1 MTPDLVNSSVGLL
14 FTLFYVA
21 AIIVIPIIL
30 GNKFLKAWRK
40 YARAKF
46 FAGEKY
52 TLLEIKI
59 PKNNTKSPV
68 AMEIVFNALYQGGKD
83 YEFKKKYISGEVR
96 PWFSLE
102 ICSFDGTVHF
112 YIWTKTKFKELL
124 ENQLYSQYSD
134 IEINDVSSFGFITG
148 IFVSYGL
155 NRIYTFSD
163 PSIDMK
169 NEFAAYVVVCI
180 FSLLL
185 SLASL
190 WVFVE
195 LFGINPLIGNV
206 LAIGVSTVS
215 NFLGLKTFVYSN

>member
-1 MTPDLVNSSVGLL
+1 M
-14 FTLFYVA
+14 
-21 AIIVIPIIL
+21 IVI
-30 GNKFLKAWRK
+30 NKKT
-40 YARAKF
+40 AK
-46 FAGEKY
+46 
-52 TLLEIKI
+52 
-59 PKNNTKSPV
+59 
-68 AMEIVFNALYQGGKD
+68 
-83 YEFKKKYISGEVR
+83 EFKNFAIVGIISTAVNYLI
-96 PWFSLE
+96 FYSL
-102 ICSFDGTVHF
+102 VHF
-112 YIWTKTKFKELL
+112 FGLHYLI
-124 ENQLYSQYSD
+124 S
-134 IEINDVSSFGFITG
+134 SSFRFITG

>member
-1 MTPDLVNSSVGLL
+1 M
-14 FTLFYVA
+14 
-21 AIIVIPIIL
+21 IVINKKTAKEFKNFAIVGIISTAVNYL
-30 GNKFLKAWRK
+30 IF
-40 YARAKF
+40 
-46 FAGEKY
+46 Y
-52 TLLEIKI
+52 TL
-59 PKNNTKSPV
+59 
-68 AMEIVFNALYQGGKD
+68 
-83 YEFKKKYISGEVR
+83 
-96 PWFSLE
+96 
-102 ICSFDGTVHF
+102 VHF
-112 YIWTKTKFKELL
+112 FGLHYLI
-124 ENQLYSQYSD
+124 S
-134 IEINDVSSFGFITG
+134 SSFGFITG

>member
-1 MTPDLVNSSVGLL
+1 M
-14 FTLFYVA
+14 
-21 AIIVIPIIL
+21 IVI
-30 GNKFLKAWRK
+30 NKKT
-40 YARAKF
+40 AK
-46 FAGEKY
+46 
-52 TLLEIKI
+52 
-59 PKNNTKSPV
+59 
-68 AMEIVFNALYQGGKD
+68 
-83 YEFKKKYISGEVR
+83 EFKNFAIVGIISTAVNYLI
-96 PWFSLE
+96 FYSL
-102 ICSFDGTVHF
+102 VHF
-112 YIWTKTKFKELL
+112 FGLHYLI
-124 ENQLYSQYSD
+124 S
-134 IEINDVSSFGFITG
+134 SSFGFITG